1 MAYPRTIRN
10 FNAFVDGTSY
20 FGKVLTG
27 KLPELKIQGASHRGG
42 GMDGPVSIDMGTEAM
57 SAELSFAEW
66 LPELIKKFGKRE
78 RFVFRAA
85 ALGEQDFMADDHV
98 ITCGGR
104 ITVVSQGDL
113 EAGKDNPLKL
123 HMEVDYYRI
132 EKNGEVLIE
141 IDIEAGKRIVDG
153 VDQVADIRRAMGI

>member
-27 KLPELKIQGASHRGG
+27 KLPEIKTQNSSHRGG
-42 GMDGPVSIDMGTEAM
+42 GMDGPVSIDMGTEAL
-57 SAELSFAEW
+57 SAELTFAEW
-66 LPELIKKFGKRE
+66 LPELIKMFGTRQ

-85 ALGEQDFMADDHV
+85 AVGEQDFTADDHV
-98 ITCGGR
+98 ITVGGR
-104 ITVVSQGDL
+104 ITIVSQGDL

-132 EKNGEVLIE
+132 QKNGENLIE
-141 IDIEAGKRIVDG
+141 IDIEAGSRIVDG
-153 VDQVADIRRAMGI
+153 VDQVADQRRAMGV